1 MKLSKQRC
9 IYCRPEVWERIRRRA
24 RKWKLPISR
33 FGYLCCRRAAGEG
46 GGEAPKPSGHALVLT
61 EDRQRRLGED
71 ALSVSQ
77 STRFVFRAPGGGK
90 AVVSVGE
97 AAGILLLAEEEG
109 LS

>member
-1 MKLSKQRC
+1 MKLSKPRC
-9 IYCRPEVWERIRRRA
+9 IYSTPEVWERIRRRA

-33 FGYLCCRRAAGEG
+33 FGFLCCRRAAGEG
-46 GGEAPKPSGHALVLT
+46 ESEAPKPSGHALVLT

-77 STRFVFRAPGGGK
+77 STRFVYRAPGGGK

-109 LS
+109 RS

>member
-1 MKLSKQRC
+1 MKLSKPRC
-9 IYCRPEVWERIRRRA
+9 IYCAPEVWERMRRRA

-33 FGYLCCRRAAGEG
+33 FGYLCCQRAAGEG
-46 GGEAPKPSGHALVLT
+46 RGEAPKPSGHALVLT
-61 EDRQRRLGED
+61 EDRQRRLRED

-77 STRFVFRAPGGGK
+77 SGRFVYRAPGGGK

-97 AAGILLLAEEEG
+97 AARILLLAEEEG